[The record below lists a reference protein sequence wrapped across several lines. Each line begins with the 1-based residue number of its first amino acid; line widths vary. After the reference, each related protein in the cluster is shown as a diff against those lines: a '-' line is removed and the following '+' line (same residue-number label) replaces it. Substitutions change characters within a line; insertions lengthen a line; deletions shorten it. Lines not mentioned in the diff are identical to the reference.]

1 MNLHKSFSNTRQIFY
16 MVASESELRARFL
29 TKIAKNEITFHK
41 KKMQTKC
48 NQPFGSNSILF
59 EIFIFNRQVPEALE

>member
-1 MNLHKSFSNTRQIFY
+1 MNRHRSFSNTRQIFY
-16 MVASESELRARFL
+16 MVASELRARFL
-29 TKIAKNEITFHK
+29 TKIAKNEITFHQ

>member
-41 KKMQTKC
+41 KKCKQSAINRLAQTQYFLK
-48 NQPFGSNSILF
+48 SLF
-59 EIFIFNRQVPEALE
+59 LTDKFQRH